1 MYKKVK
7 NGIAVPIAW
16 PETLCKQPGSWY
28 EGITT
33 FLGINNNH
41 YYKVGHAAL
50 ILIDLTKKQAHYYDF
65 GRYHSPYQQGRV
77 RSAITDHELNITT
90 PVHITNGKVSNLK
103 EILQELNNNESCHGE
118 GTLVASQTNIHFES
132 AQQKVLKLQNASP
145 LPYGPFVINGT
156 NCSRFVNT
164 ALIAGKPS
172 LYKQLLLKI
181 TVSPTPMWNVKSI
194 GNKFFLNKTEQE
206 TNNQPLFFTPVKQ

>member
-1 MYKKVK
+1 V
-7 NGIAVPIAW
+7 AIAW
-16 PETLCKQPGSWY
+16 PETKCKQPGSWY
-28 EGITT
+28 DGITT

-50 ILIDLTKKQAHYYDF
+50 VLIDLAEKKAHYYDF
-65 GRYHSPYQQGRV
+65 GRYHSPFQHGRV
-77 RSAITDHELNITT
+77 RSATTDHDLKITT
-90 PVHITNGKVSNLK
+90 PVDIVNGQVNNLT
-103 EILQELNNNESCHGE
+103 EILQELNNNDSCHGD
-118 GTLVASQTNIHFES
+118 GVLIASATSIHFENV
-132 AQQKVLKLQNASP
+132 QQKVLELQKASP

-172 LYKQLLLKI
+172 LHKQFLLKL

-194 GNKFFLNKTEQE
+194 GHRIQLNKVEQE
-206 TNNQPLFFTPVKQ
+206 INNSEFTLNPAQQ